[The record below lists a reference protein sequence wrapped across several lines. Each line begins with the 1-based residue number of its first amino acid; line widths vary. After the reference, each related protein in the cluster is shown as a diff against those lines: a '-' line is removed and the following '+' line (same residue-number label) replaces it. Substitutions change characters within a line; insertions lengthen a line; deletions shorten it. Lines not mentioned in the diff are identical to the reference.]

1 MTPPAN
7 DAPIQLRAL
16 LLGER
21 LDARGLERTGAQI
34 AGVVAL
40 AEAAPGH
47 AFAFRW
53 GALVT
58 AGLAPDGVDRLVA
71 RLDARVSDRLAQP
84 VEETALIRLDPGA
97 EGPDRDGV
105 IRLKDLSAARVALV
119 AEALARSA
127 LLTHQ
132 EAMLE
137 RTLDRLDPVLAR
149 LRRGRLWPS
158 SSVMLRSI
166 GEAIA
171 ARSRAGA
178 RVDTT
183 AKPDLLWDNPDLAPL
198 YAQLADEWEIEER
211 SEALSRKLTMIRET
225 SETLLSLV
233 EARRSRG
240 LELAVVLLIALEVA
254 TTLYG
259 LFKP

>member
-1 MTPPAN
+1 MP
-7 DAPIQLRAL
+7 DASVQVRAL

-21 LDARGLERTGAQI
+21 LDARGLERTGATLS
-34 AGVVAL
+34 GVVAI
-40 AEAAPGH
+40 AEAGEGH
-47 AFAFRW
+47 AFGFRW
-53 GALVT
+53 GALAT
-58 AGLAPDGVDRLVA
+58 IGMSADATLRLAERL
-71 RLDARVSDRLAQP
+71 RARVSDPLAQP
-84 VEETALIRLDPGA
+84 VEEIAAIRLDA
-97 EGPDRDGV
+97 EEGPDTEGV
-105 IRLKDLSAARVALV
+105 IRLQDFSVPRLAVV

-127 LLTHQ
+127 LLSHQ
-132 EAMLE
+132 EATLE
-137 RTLDRLDPVLAR
+137 RTLDHLDPVLAA
-149 LRRGRLWPS
+149 LRRGRLSPS

-178 RVDTT
+178 RVDTA
-183 AKPDLLWDNPDLAPL
+183 AKPDLLWDHPELAAL
-198 YAQLADEWEIEER
+198 YAALADEWEIEER
-211 SEALSRKLTMIRET
+211 TEALSRKLEMIRET

-240 LELAVVLLIALEVA
+240 LELAVVLLIAMEFA

>member
-1 MTPPAN
+1 MP
-7 DAPIQLRAL
+7 DGVIQARAL

-21 LDARGLERTGAQI
+21 LDVRGLERTGDTF
-34 AGVVAL
+34 AGMVAI
-40 AEAAPGH
+40 AEASEGH
-47 AFAFRW
+47 AFGFRW

-58 AGLAPDGVDRLVA
+58 LGMSSEATARLAARLKDRVA
-71 RLDARVSDRLAQP
+71 DPLPQTVEEVATLRLDAA
-84 VEETALIRLDPGA
+84 A

-105 IRLKDLSAARVALV
+105 VRLRAFDVTRLAAV

-127 LLTHQ
+127 LLSHQ

-137 RTLDRLDPVLAR
+137 RTLDRLDPVLGQ
-149 LRRGRLWPS
+149 LRRGRLAPS
-158 SSVMLRSI
+158 SSVMLRLI

-178 RVDTT
+178 RVDTA
-183 AKPDLLWDNPDLAPL
+183 AKPDLLWDHPDLSGL
-198 YAQLADEWEIEER
+198 YATLADEWEIEER
-211 SEALSRKLTMIRET
+211 SEALSRKLEMIRET

-240 LELAVVLLIALEVA
+240 LELAVVLLIAMELV
-254 TTLYG
+254 TGIYG
-259 LFKP
+259 LFK

>member
-1 MTPPAN
+1 M
-7 DAPIQLRAL
+7 DHVGAPGTVAVRAL

-21 LDARGLERTGAQI
+21 LDARGIERTGSRLP
-34 AGVVAL
+34 GLVVL
-40 AEAAPGH
+40 ADGPGGT

-58 AGLAPDGVDRLVA
+58 AGMTEEATGALAA
-71 RLDARVSDRLAQP
+71 RLASRIAEPLPQP
-84 VEETALIRLDPGA
+84 VAETAALRVEPGA
-97 EGPDRDGV
+97 EGEEADGV
-105 IRLKDLSAARVALV
+105 VRLAGLDLPRLAVV

-127 LLTHQ
+127 LLAHQ
-132 EAMLE
+132 EAQVE
-137 RTLDRLDPVLAR
+137 RTLDTLEPTLAA
-149 LRRGRLWPS
+149 LRRGRLAVRSP
-158 SSVMLRSI
+158 VMLRAI

-178 RVDTT
+178 RVDTA
-183 AKPDLLWDNPDLAPL
+183 AKPELLWEHPERAGL
-198 YAQLADEWEIEER
+198 YAQLAGEWELAER
-211 SEALSRKLTMIRET
+211 SAALAEKLTLIRET

-240 LELAVVLLIALEVA
+240 LELAVVLLIAMELA
-254 TTLYG
+254 TALYG